1 MTLFEEFSWRGLVYD
16 STAETAEAVKTP
28 LVVYSGFDPTAKSLH
43 VGSLVPLLQ
52 LRRCQL
58 FGHTPIVLAGG
69 GTGMIGDPS
78 GKSAERNLQSIQQIE
93 ENLAGME
100 KQLKFFLDFD
110 AKSNPAKFVD
120 NGEWLNKVTMVE
132 FLREIGK
139 NFSVNVMLQ
148 KESVKRRLE
157 SEDGISYT
165 EFTYSLMQAY
175 DYLELFDRHNCTLQI
190 GGSDQWGNITAGA
203 DLIRRKRQGKAH
215 AMVFPLLTT
224 SSGQKFGKT
233 EAGTVWLDPEMTSP
247 YQFFQYWYNTDDR
260 DVDRYLKT
268 FTFLTRET
276 IEELARVTEAS
287 PEKREA
293 QTILAREV
301 TKLVHGEA
309 GVLAAE
315 RAAKVLFGGEL
326 YGLSAKDVTGIFAD
340 VPSHTIAKTEI
351 ASGKNVVDLIVES
364 GLFKSKGEARRMIE
378 SGGVYV
384 NNVRISDA
392 ANNIAANQAIDGE
405 LFVLRKGKKEYL
417 VVRVSS

>member
-1 MTLFEEFSWRGLVYD
+1 MTLFEEFSWRGLVFD
-16 STAETAEAVKTP
+16 VTAETAEAVKSP
-28 LVVYSGFDPTAKSLH
+28 LTVYSGFDPTAKSLH

-58 FGHTPIVLAGG
+58 FGHTPIALAGG

-78 GKSAERNLQSIQQIE
+78 GKSAERNLQTMEQIA
-93 ENLAGME
+93 ENMAGMA
-100 KQLKFFLDFD
+100 KQLRHFLDFD
-110 AKSNPAKFVD
+110 AKGNPAKLV
-120 NGEWLNKVTMVE
+120 NNAEWLNSVTMVE

-148 KESVKRRLE
+148 KESVRRRLE

-175 DYLELFDRHNCTLQI
+175 DYLMLFDRHNCTLQI
-190 GGSDQWGNITAGA
+190 GGSDQWGNITAGT

-233 EAGTVWLDPEMTSP
+233 EAGNIWLDAEMTSP
-247 YQFFQYWYNTDDR
+247 YQFYQYWYNTDDR
-260 DVDRYLKT
+260 DVDRCLKT
-268 FTFLTRET
+268 FTFLPQER
-276 IEELARVTEAS
+276 IAELAKLVENE
-287 PEKREA
+287 PQKREA
-293 QTILAREV
+293 QTELAREV

-309 GVLAAE
+309 GVQAAE

-326 YGLSAKDVTGIFAD
+326 DGLSAKDVSGIFSD
-340 VPSHTIAKTEI
+340 VPSFAIQRGDI
-351 ASGKNVVDLIVES
+351 QNGKNVVDLIVEA

-384 NNVRISDA
+384 NNVRVGDA
-392 ANNIAANQAIDGE
+392 AHTVVIDHAIEGE
-405 LFVLRKGKKEYL
+405 LLVLRKGKKEYL

>member
-1 MTLFEEFSWRGLVYD
+1 MTLFEEFSWRGLVFD
-16 STAETAEAVKTP
+16 ATAETAEAVKSP

-58 FGHTPIVLAGG
+58 FGHTPIALAGG

-78 GKSAERNLQSIQQIE
+78 GKSAERNLQTLDQIA
-93 ENLAGME
+93 ENMAGMA
-100 KQLKFFLDFD
+100 KQLRHFLDFE
-110 AKSNPAKFVD
+110 AKGNPAQLV
-120 NGEWLNKVTMVE
+120 NNAEWLNSVTMVE

-139 NFSVNVMLQ
+139 NFSVNVMMQ
-148 KESVKRRLE
+148 KESVRRRLE

-175 DYLELFDRHNCTLQI
+175 DYLELFDRYKCTLQI
-190 GGSDQWGNITAGA
+190 GGSDQWGNITAGT

-233 EAGTVWLDPEMTSP
+233 EAGNIWLDAELTSP
-247 YQFFQYWYNTDDR
+247 YQFYQYWYNSDDR

-268 FTFLTRET
+268 FTFLTRER
-276 IEELARVTEAS
+276 IEQLEKLTLSS

-293 QTILAREV
+293 QTELAREV

-309 GVLAAE
+309 GVQSAE
-315 RAAKVLFGGEL
+315 RAAKVLFGGDL
-326 YGLSAKDVTGIFAD
+326 DGLSAKDVAGIFSD
-340 VPSHTIAKTEI
+340 VPSYSLAQSEI
-351 ASGKNVVDLIVES
+351 QYGKNVVDLIVEA

-384 NNVRISDA
+384 NNVRIADA
-392 ANNIAANQAIDGE
+392 AHNVLLNHAIDGE

-417 VVRVSS
+417 VVRVS

>member
-1 MTLFEEFSWRGLVYD
+1 MTLFEEFSWRGLVFD
-16 STAETAEAVKTP
+16 ATAETAEAVKAP
-28 LVVYSGFDPTAKSLH
+28 LVVYAGFDPTATSLH

-52 LRRCQL
+52 LVRCQKM
-58 FGHTPIVLAGG
+58 GHTPIVLMGG

-78 GKSAERNLQSIQQIE
+78 GKSAERNLQTIDQIA
-93 ENLAGME
+93 ENVAGMA
-100 KQLKFFLDFD
+100 KQLRKFLQFD
-110 AKSNPAKFVD
+110 GVTNPAIFVD
-120 NGEWLNKVTMVE
+120 NAEWLNKVTMVE

-139 NFSVNVMLQ
+139 NFSVNVMMQ
-148 KESVKRRLE
+148 KESVRRRLE
-157 SEDGISYT
+157 SETGISYT

-175 DYLELFDRHNCTLQI
+175 DYLELFDRYNCTLQI
-190 GGSDQWGNITAGA
+190 GGSDQWGNITAGT

-233 EAGTVWLDPEMTSP
+233 EAGTVWLDANMTSP
-247 YQFFQYWYNTDDR
+247 YQFYQYWYNTDDR

-268 FTFLTRET
+268 FTFLSRDV
-276 IEELARVTEAS
+276 IEQLEKLTLSS

-293 QTILAREV
+293 QTVLAQEM

-315 RAAKVLFGGEL
+315 RAAKVLFGGAL
-326 YGLSAKDVTGIFAD
+326 DGLSAKDVAGIFAD
-340 VPSHTIAKTEI
+340 VPSHSIAKGEI
-351 ASGKNVVDLIVES
+351 QNGKNVVDLIVEA

-384 NNVRISDA
+384 NNERIMDA
-392 ANNIAANQAIDGE
+392 ASNVNPNQMIDGE
-405 LFVLRKGKKEYL
+405 LLVLRKGKKEYL
-417 VVRVSS
+417 VVRVS